1 MKMLW
6 VLIGLL
12 LVVLAALLW
21 VILRNRGDKPLV
33 PTTTTTK
40 PLPPDTPAPKR
51 EPKAWGKTVVV
62 PDPANACPAVLKIA
76 GQSFENDEAP
86 RLPLASCGNANCQC
100 HYVPAVERRSGQERR
115 SGKDRRTGLRFEP
128 GKPGDRRSG
137 QDRRRR
143 KGYDWNST
151 I

>member
-6 VLIGLL
+6 VLIGLV

-21 VILRNRGDKPLV
+21 VILRNRPDKPLI
-33 PTTTTTK
+33 PTTTK
-40 PLPPDTPAPKR
+40 PLPSGTSAPR
-51 EPKAWGKTVVV
+51 GEPKSWGKMVVV
-62 PDPANACPAVLKIA
+62 PDPGNACPAVLQIA

-100 HYVPAVERRSGQERR
+100 DYTPAVERRSGQERR
-115 SGKDRRTGLRFEP
+115 SGNDRRTGLRFEP